1 LAQANLYRNTDRV
14 EEAKQPLLTALE
26 IAPDNPGL
34 YMNLAWL
41 AHSQEDFGESLDWF
55 RKGLS
60 VDPEDAQFAAN
71 IARIFYEFGLLQKGD
86 VWSGRVRTISPER
99 TDLIMGLEIEAAAAA
114 KDQSRLLEVVE
125 RALPLVLTAEVDYFL
140 PTIYYP
146 SIMSEQGRSQEGLDY
161 LAEVIP
167 GVLDY
172 TRLIDDNRFAQYLQL
187 VSFNLEQDLMDRE
200 SFQELAELVVNNIEA
215 RYPDIYDSPA
225 SVNTINKAMI
235 SHWLGDSNRALEF
248 LLEGHAD
255 WPMFNGQWLQ
265 LQIYPW
271 FEYLREN
278 SEMMAAI
285 DQYEQKKRRMAAEL
299 REMVKQPE
307 WQH

>member
-1 LAQANLYRNTDRV
+1 MLA
-14 EEAKQPLLTALE
+14 ALE
-26 IAPDNPGL
+26 IAPDNPNL

-41 AHSQEDFGESLDWF
+41 AQSQEDFVEALDWF
-55 RKGLS
+55 RRGLI
-60 VDPEDAQFAAN
+60 VDPQETKFAFS
-71 IARIFYEFGLLQKGD
+71 IARTFYQFGLLQEGNE
-86 VWSGRVRTISPER
+86 WSERVLAMSPER
-99 TDLIMGLEIEAAAAA
+99 IDLIMGLEIAAAAAA

-146 SIMSEQGRSQEGLDY
+146 SIMGEQGRAQEALDY
-161 LAEVIP
+161 IADLIP

-172 TRLIDDNRFAQYLQL
+172 TKLIDDNRFALYLQL
-187 VSFNLEQDLMDRE
+187 ISFNLQQDLLDPE
-200 SFQELAELVVNNIEA
+200 SFQMLAELVVKTSEA

-235 SHWLGDSNRALEF
+235 SNWLGDRDRALEF
-248 LLEGHAD
+248 LLEGCAE

-265 LQIYPW
+265 LQVFPW
-271 FEYLREN
+271 FEHLREN
-278 SEMMAAI
+278 SEMKAAI

-299 REMVKQPE
+299 LEMTKQPE